1 MPISFYS
8 CNTDITYKLFL
19 LELAVLVSYQET
31 ELDKNVI
38 LILISLRNKALIR
51 VASLKLSAKV
61 FQINNEKKNLV

>member
-61 FQINNEKKNLV
+61 FQINNEKKI